1 MWFRFRTSQAV
12 YESLKSVTRK
22 YVEFGALCFL
32 ALAILWWFGR
42 KLDWHEVRQAVS
54 HANPYLL
61 ALAGFAITLA
71 YVFRAARWGALL
83 APLSRASLRNL
94 YVATTVGFGAV
105 FLLGRTGE
113 VVRPVVLPMLDTK
126 IRPSASFVT
135 IMVERIYDM
144 IAVVLLFALNLLWFQ
159 PPNAGAEFGRVR
171 TAGIVLLLVALAGV
185 FGLTQFRKKSKG
197 AISWIK
203 TKLEGRRFVPARL
216 TRAILSILEQLA
228 SALRVLVDARELA
241 VTVGWT
247 AMVWVAIAAAQLLVF
262 RAFGLPFGITQTIF
276 VLGWSLVG
284 SLVPTPGGAAGA
296 FHAATAAGLISLGV
310 QRETAAAVSIVLHIV
325 DFGPALIFGVYYILR
340 GDINLSRL
348 RARTSSESVEH
359 QVEDEPILPDE
370 LFAQNELETATARD

>member
-1 MWFRFRTSQAV
+1 M
-12 YESLKSVTRK
+12 KSTTRK
-22 YVEFGALCFL
+22 YAEFGALCFL

-61 ALAGFAITLA
+61 GLAVLVISLA

-83 APLSRASLRNL
+83 APLCPAGLRNL

-105 FLLGRTGE
+105 FLLGRSGE
-113 VVRPVVLPMLDTK
+113 VVRPVVLPMLDPK

-144 IAVVLLFALNLLWFQ
+144 IAVVLLFAVNLLWFQ
-159 PPNAGAEFGRVR
+159 PPNADVEFGRVR

-185 FGLTQFRKKSKG
+185 FGLTQFRKKSQG
-197 AISWIK
+197 AIGWIRK
-203 TKLEGRRFVPARL
+203 KLDGRRFVPARL
-216 TRAILSILEQLA
+216 TRAILSVLEQLA
-228 SALRVLVDARELA
+228 GALRVLVNARELA
-241 VTVGWT
+241 VTVGWS
-247 AMVWVAIAAAQLLVF
+247 AMIWLTITLANLLVF
-262 RAFGLPFGITQTIF
+262 RAFGLPFGVTQTIF

-310 QRETAAAVSIVLHIV
+310 QRDTAAAISIVLHIV
-325 DFGPALIFGVYYILR
+325 DFGPALIFGVYYIIR

-359 QVEDEPILPDE
+359 AVEDEPIVTDE
-370 LFAQNELETATARD
+370 LFAQTDLKTAAARD

>member
-1 MWFRFRTSQAV
+1 M
-12 YESLKSVTRK
+12 KSITRK

-42 KLDWHEVRQAVS
+42 KLDWREVRQAVS

-61 ALAGFAITLA
+61 ALAALAITLA
-71 YVFRAARWGALL
+71 YIFRAARWGALL
-83 APLSRASLRNL
+83 APLSSASLRNL
-94 YVATTVGFGAV
+94 YIATTVGFGAV

-113 VVRPVVLPMLDTK
+113 VVRPVVLPMLDKK
-126 IRPSASFVT
+126 IRSSASFVT

-144 IAVVLLFALNLLWFQ
+144 IAVVLLFAINLFWFQ
-159 PPNAGAEFGRVR
+159 PPANAGVEFGRVR
-171 TAGIVLLLVALAGV
+171 TVGIILLLVALAGV

-197 AISWIK
+197 AIGWIRK
-203 TKLEGRRFVPARL
+203 KLEGRRFIPARL

-241 VTVGWT
+241 VTVGWS
-247 AMVWVAIAAAQLLVF
+247 AMVWVAIALAQLLVF

-310 QRETAAAVSIVLHIV
+310 PRDSAAAVAIVLHIV
-325 DFGPALIFGVYYILR
+325 DFGPALLFAVYYIIR

-348 RARTSSESVEH
+348 RAKTSSESVEH
-359 QVEDEPILPDE
+359 AVEDEPIVSDE
-370 LFAQNELETATARD
+370 LFVQTELKAAVARD